1 MPHPEPACLVITGP
15 TATGKTRLATALS
28 RLFNGEIISAD
39 SRQVY
44 RGLDIGTGKDR
55 EEYRSGGAEV
65 PVHLLDILEP
75 GEKFN
80 LHQFVALARTALA
93 DIAGRGRL
101 PVICGGTPLYIHAL
115 LEGYELPGGEPD
127 WQRRQELESLPL
139 AELCAILER
148 EASPELWG
156 RTDRTQVR
164 RVVRA
169 IEIARTGMEQ
179 SGRYKLRRTLILAP
193 QYSRA
198 ECHQRIEQRLRQRL
212 QEGLVAE
219 VEGLRRQGLSREVLE
234 WLGLEYRYVSRYL
247 YGDISYD
254 EMFAVLLA
262 HIRQFCK
269 RQDIWFRKME
279 REGKVI
285 HWVPGGDLARAA
297 ELTAAWLQAED
308 GLG

>member
-1 MPHPEPACLVITGP
+1 MSHPEPACLVITGP
-15 TATGKTRLATALS
+15 TATGKTRLATALC
-28 RLFNGEIISAD
+28 RRFDGEIISAD

-44 RGLDIGTGKDR
+44 RGLDIGTGKDLA
-55 EEYRSGGAEV
+55 EYRSGGAEV
-65 PVHLLDILEP
+65 PVHLLDLLEP

-80 LHQFVALARTALA
+80 LHQFVGLARAALAE
-93 DIAGRGRL
+93 IAGRGRL
-101 PVICGGTPLYIHAL
+101 PVVCGGTPLYIHAL

-127 WQRRQELESLPL
+127 WQKRQELESLPL
-139 AELCAILER
+139 AELCAILQR
-148 EASPELWG
+148 EAAPELWE

-169 IEIARTGMEQ
+169 IEIARSGMAQ
-179 SGRYKLRRTLILAP
+179 SGRYTLRRTLILAP
-193 QYSRA
+193 RYSRA

-212 QEGLVAE
+212 QEGLVEE
-219 VEGLRRQGLSREVLE
+219 VEALRRRGVSREVLE

-247 YGDISYD
+247 YGDLGYD

-285 HWVPGGDLARAA
+285 HWIPGGEVAEAA
-297 ELTAAWLQAED
+297 ALTAAWLEEERRRP
-308 GLG
+308 